1 MRAISGM
8 TRSDNGRPELTMTVG
23 ASLLAN
29 GAPGSSSVGRF
40 ASNNDG
46 VPLAPTKDLPG
57 SAT

>member
-8 TRSDNGRPELTMTVG
+8 TRSDTELTMTVG